1 LRQLGRRRGWLG
13 RCVWLLL
20 LLLLSFNARRVQ
32 RTARKRG
39 VGSTRCSHPASHDAI
54 RICHAVCPKRD
65 LGISRHGR
73 RTHGLAA
80 SGRRSFTRSW
90 YRGGALAIVLRIRSI
105 GGLGCNLGSGKVCL
119 RGHGVVSVAYGALLH
134 GAQTGLE
141 IALGALAWA
150 VS

>member
-1 LRQLGRRRGWLG
+1 M
-13 RCVWLLL
+13 
-20 LLLLSFNARRVQ
+20 
-32 RTARKRG
+32 
-39 VGSTRCSHPASHDAI
+39 
-54 RICHAVCPKRD
+54 
-65 LGISRHGR
+65 
-73 RTHGLAA
+73 
-80 SGRRSFTRSW
+80 
-90 YRGGALAIVLRIRSI
+90 LRIRGI